1 MSRRE
6 AFEAIFPK
14 SGPGPK
20 AWRET
25 ICGIPATRDSLAGR
39 FQTDPAKALVMS
51 HIGQLV
57 RDGHAEWSQL
67 DNDDVELRLLSG
79 EIFLLADN
87 SITRIV

>member
-1 MSRRE
+1 MSHRE
-6 AFEAIFPK
+6 AFEAIFPRG
-14 SGPGPK
+14 GPGPK

-25 ICGIPATRDSLAGR
+25 ICGTPATRDSLRGH
-39 FQTDPAKALVMS
+39 FETDAAKALVMS

-57 RDGHAEWSQL
+57 RDGDAEWSRL
-67 DNDDVELRLLSG
+67 ANGDVELRLLSG

>member
-1 MSRRE
+1 
-6 AFEAIFPK
+6 
-14 SGPGPK
+14 
-20 AWRET
+20 
-25 ICGIPATRDSLAGR
+25 
-39 FQTDPAKALVMS
+39 MS